1 MQTIIWLFDIV
12 NPKLHLLKIMLLEK
26 FIIGV
31 TPESLSVSIIHFY
44 FFVLFYIYIYI
55 YIYIYTYTYKYIYI
69 YIFIY
74 IIHKKN

>member
-12 NPKLHLLKIMLLEK
+12 NPKLHLLKIMLSEK

-55 YIYIYTYTYKYIYI
+55 YIYIYTYKYIYI
-69 YIFIY
+69 YIYIY